1 MQLSTTPDEGKLRRF
16 GAIWLPLALLL
27 LFRSARQSPFAP
39 ILLVFAAVVF
49 LVALVFPRT
58 LRPVFVGLMYLTA
71 PMGYVVSRVLL
82 TLVYFLVVTP
92 LGWFRRRRAD
102 VLGIAFDRSASTY
115 WKNSRPG
122 ARSVASYFRQ
132 SNE

>member
-1 MQLSTTPDEGKLRRF
+1 MQLPAPPDEGKLRRF

-27 LFRSARQSPFAP
+27 LFRSVRQSPFAP
-39 ILLVFAAVVF
+39 AVLVIAAVVF
-49 LVALVFPRT
+49 LVALGSPRV
-58 LRPVFVGLMYLTA
+58 LRPVFIGLTYLTA
-71 PMGYVVSRVLL
+71 PIGYVVSRVLL
-82 TLVYFLVVTP
+82 TIVYFLVVTP

-102 VLGIAFDRSASTY
+102 VLGVAFDRSAPTY